1 MSAAVSWAH
10 DGLTSTALEE
20 GVMVWKTVEDI
31 KLESS
36 RGGNALPNITQ
47 LQCCSEEY
55 RVQVQ
60 SGTFK
65 DSAEKLHRRTNHTM
79 GSFKLTR
86 KDLLTQGHEVIT
98 VVQHHVR
105 IQLSL
110 FRAQMSPLVRRKD
123 HGHVSE
129 SHRVLK

>member
-1 MSAAVSWAH
+1 MFYMSAAVSWAH

-47 LQCCSEEY
+47 LQCCSEKY

-65 DSAEKLHRRTNHTM
+65 DSAEKLH
-79 GSFKLTR
+79 
-86 KDLLTQGHEVIT
+86 
-98 VVQHHVR
+98 
-105 IQLSL
+105 
-110 FRAQMSPLVRRKD
+110 
-123 HGHVSE
+123 
-129 SHRVLK
+129 